1 MPNFRNIK
9 IDEAT
14 GEFNKKVKMNL
25 VGMDGNAFNLMGQ
38 FEKRAKHEKWTSEE
52 IQYVL
57 HQCMSSDYDN
67 LLKTLLKY
75 TEEDLDNPEIVYHNG
90 RAYRRIED

>member
-14 GEFNKKVKMNL
+14 GDFNKKVKMNL

-38 FEKRAKHEKWTSEE
+38 FEKRAKHENWTSEE

-57 HQCMSSDYDN
+57 NQCMSSNYDN